1 MINFKKGSKVKVL
14 GRNATVNRKIKYG
27 DIRTVTNTMSDSVQ
41 LDEIDD
47 GWLEDTSVELAEDTS
62 KPVTDGGNIYEIGK
76 YYLFTDNGK
85 KFTLAKLT
93 HIGKGD
99 HPFHTNEK
107 DFFRYMYEVGTLENT
122 GTITP
127 APIELIDGNAY
138 MFDCVEDKNAIG
150 IYDKSS
156 GKFYYALE
164 GYSVAKYCTNI
175 RLMTVAESK

>member
-1 MINFKKGSKVKVL
+1 MRKFKLGDKIVRVANFYRHAPEGFQAKVL
-14 GRNATVNRKIKYG
+14 KNYRYLDFEGQSIPVNDHI
-27 DIRTVTNTMSDSVQ
+27 
-41 LDEIDD
+41 
-47 GWLEDTSVELAEDTS
+47 WELAEDTI

-127 APIELIDGNAY
+127 APIDLIDGNAY
-138 MFDCVEDKNAIG
+138 MFDYEGVSCTGVYEAVTER
-150 IYDKSS
+150 
-156 GKFYYALE
+156 FYFTRGRHILA
-164 GYSVAKYCTNI
+164 SHCTNI
-175 RLMTVAESK
+175 RPMTVAESK